1 MAYDRA
7 DNDPSTD
14 AVRIAFFVAWAMLN
28 GLAGQLHLEDHQEL
42 LRQLHQRKITPRKFL
57 EVACDD
63 KFWEEDLSDDGNLF
77 ARVYY
82 PQQRGLLNY
91 FDDYREVFLTEYANL
106 SSITDDWND
115 YDKIEAVVSGRYEQW
130 KLQGTM
136 S

>member
-1 MAYDRA
+1 M
-7 DNDPSTD
+7 
-14 AVRIAFFVAWAMLN
+14 
-28 GLAGQLHLEDHQEL
+28 HQEESRKTL
-42 LRQLHQRKITPRKFL
+42 SQLEKREITPRKFL

-91 FDDYREVFLTEYANL
+91 FDDYNWVFSEYADL
-106 SSITDDWND
+106 SLVTDGWGN
-115 YDKIEAVVSGRYEQW
+115 YDKIAPVVAGRYEEW
-130 KLQGTM
+130 KRSRTA